1 MNEEWK
7 TIPGYSRYEISN
19 LGNVRKKL
27 KPCLNRAGY
36 ETIGLISDYG
46 NRKDLRVHR
55 LVANLFIEKKDSS
68 KNLVNHIDGIKNNN
82 IVSNLEWCTAKEN
95 TRHAIEN
102 GMFNTK
108 FHNFTLEEKQ
118 EMYNMLKRG
127 ERIKDVSLKFN
138 NIATSTIH
146 NILANDFGIKSL
158 KSLINQSRYHHT
170 LEERILLK
178 KTILSSGLNNL
189 ELSKKIGL
197 SEQLISRIKRG
208 IDWNDLV
215 IDEILI
221 KNYSPTSGKSNNELI
236 YIKND
241 ILSSHLKVEEL
252 AKKHNL
258 SEKTIRNIK
267 NGKTWKLVPIIQNNS
282 PIL

>member
-1 MNEEWK
+1 MNEEWR

-19 LGNVRKKL
+19 LGNVRKKI
-27 KPCLNRAGY
+27 KPCLNKEGY
-36 ETIGLISDYG
+36 ESVGLISDSG
-46 NRKDLRVHR
+46 KRKDLKVHR
-55 LVANLFIEKKDSS
+55 IVANLFIEKKDPNR
-68 KNLVNHIDGIKNNN
+68 NLVNHKDGIKNNN

-108 FHNFTLEEKQ
+108 FHDFTLEEKQ
-118 EMYNMLKRG
+118 EMHDMLKRG

-146 NILANDFGIKSL
+146 NILANDFGIKNL
-158 KSLINQSRYHHT
+158 KSLISQSKYRHT
-170 LEERILLK
+170 LEERISLK
-178 KTILSSGLNNL
+178 KAILSSGLSNF

-208 IDWNDLV
+208 IDWNDLI

-221 KNYSPTSGKSNNELI
+221 KNYSPTSGKSNDELV

-241 ILSSHLKVEEL
+241 ILSSSLKVEEL